1 MSWSSRLVGGAAD
14 DQWLI
19 LASDGLFANEERG
32 GGGGL
37 ETQEVVDVCN
47 QSRGESADDLARRL
61 VDLAQQAGST
71 DDITAVVIRLG
82 K

>member
-1 MSWSSRLVGGAAD
+1 MCNKSS
-14 DQWLI
+14 
-19 LASDGLFANEERG
+19 
-32 GGGGL
+32 
-37 ETQEVVDVCN
+37 
-47 QSRGESADDLARRL
+47 GESADDLAQRL